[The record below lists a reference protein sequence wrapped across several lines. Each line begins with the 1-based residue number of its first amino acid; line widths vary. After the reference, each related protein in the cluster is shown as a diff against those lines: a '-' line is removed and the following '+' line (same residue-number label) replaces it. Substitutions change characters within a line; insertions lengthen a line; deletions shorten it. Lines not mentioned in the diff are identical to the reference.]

1 MKKINRITILAILSI
16 LSFNANAGNKDRTG
30 QSAAN
35 EILINPWAATGGLF
49 GLNAAGIKGLE
60 ALKIN
65 PAGLSQLK
73 GTEMGV
79 AHTRYLA
86 GTGMSVSNV
95 GIAHEFKDK
104 GALAVNFMTFG
115 FGNIPVTTS
124 TSPEGGI
131 GTFKPQFF
139 NATVGYGKSF
149 SKSMSA
155 GIGITFISEAISNI
169 KASAIG
175 FDAGIQYKAGEKDN
189 FHLAIAL
196 RNIGTNLRFSGDG
209 FAFNSNSP
217 DGRIE
222 MTTQFR
228 SDKFQLPSQLNIGV
242 SYDFYLKDKNKPQ
255 ASEAKEGEEAK
266 TEVLDEVAKHR
277 ITPMFS
283 FVSNSYINDWIGVAA
298 EYAYQEKFF
307 ARLAYRYESQIL
319 NGVETRT
326 FHTGIAAGIGYNI
339 PTSKKN
345 GSRMAIDYSYKHTRI
360 ANGMHTL
367 GLKYY
372 MGQAED

>member
-1 MKKINRITILAILSI
+1 MNKINRITLLTLFSVLNITA
-16 LSFNANAGNKDRTG
+16 FAGNKDRTG

-73 GTEMGV
+73 GTEMGI

-104 GALAVNFMTFG
+104 GAIAVNFMSFG
-115 FGNIPVTTS
+115 LGNIPITTT

-131 GTFKPQFF
+131 GNFKPAFF
-139 NATVGYGKSF
+139 NATIGYGKSF

-155 GIGITFISEAISNI
+155 GVGITFINEAISNV

-209 FAFNSNSP
+209 FSFNTYSP

-222 MTTQFR
+222 ITSQLR

-242 SYDFYLKDKNKPQ
+242 SYDFYLKDNNKAQ
-255 ASEAKEGEEAK
+255 ATEVKEGEEPK
-266 TEVLDEVAKHR
+266 EVVEEIAKHR

-319 NGVETRT
+319 NSVENRT
-326 FHTGIAAGIGYNI
+326 FHSGLAAGIGYNV

-345 GSRMAIDYSYKHTRI
+345 GSKMAIDYSYKHTRI
-360 ANGMHTL
+360 ASGMHTL
-367 GLKYY
+367 GLRFFL
-372 MGQAED
+372 GQGED